1 MDGGAAVPGRMMSQ
15 AVGAAALPVVG
26 GGGSA
31 SSGPQGSSAFTYGG
45 MWRGGQI
52 FFKIICTLFFSR
64 SFPTLSLHC
73 IVSAGLSNSQEQQQ
87 QRMTNQHQLSVQ
99 VC

>member
-1 MDGGAAVPGRMMSQ
+1 MVPGRMMSQ

-52 FFKIICTLFFSR
+52 SFKIVPALL
-64 SFPTLSLHC
+64 LSL
-73 IVSAGLSNSQEQQQ
+73 SLSP
-87 QRMTNQHQLSVQ
+87 TV
-99 VC
+99 

>member
-45 MWRGGQI
+45 MWRGRQI
-52 FFKIICTLFFSR
+52 FFKMMYILVLYL
-64 SFPTLSLHC
+64 LSL
-73 IVSAGLSNSQEQQQ
+73 SLSSYPWEF
-87 QRMTNQHQLSVQ
+87 TWDTS
-99 VC
+99 

>member
-1 MDGGAAVPGRMMSQ
+1 MVPGRMMSQ

-52 FFKIICTLFFSR
+52 SFKDGTCFIA
-64 SFPTLSLHC
+64 LSL
-73 IVSAGLSNSQEQQQ
+73 SLSLCSICWSL
-87 QRMTNQHQLSVQ
+87 QLSGAAAAAAEDD
-99 VC
+99 

>member
-52 FFKIICTLFFSR
+52 FFKMIYNILYL
-64 SFPTLSLHC
+64 LSL
-73 IVSAGLSNSQEQQQ
+73 SPSLSPSLPSICWSL
-87 QRMTNQHQLSVQ
+87 QLSGAAAEDD
-99 VC
+99 